1 MSSIFMFSIF
11 ASLLISDT
19 DPKEIHRIEEILKQ
33 NKIPYRVQTDDGRG
47 RLGRLRE
54 NRTYMSVN
62 MPAYSNAFESR
73 KSYLIYVWKKDLD
86 RAYSLI

>member
-62 MPAYSNAFESR
+62 MPAYTNAFESR
-73 KSYLIYVWKKDLD
+73 KSYLVYVWKKDFN
-86 RAYSLI
+86 RANSLI

>member
-19 DPKEIHRIEEILKQ
+19 DPKEIYRIEEILKQ

-47 RLGRLRE
+47 RFGRMRD
-54 NRTYMSVN
+54 NRVYMSMN

-86 RAYSLI
+86 RANSLI